1 MWFMVY
7 FKCAEVSYFN
17 FGVSKYFCQKFLIS
31 VKIWL
36 KKNKSYWRL
45 YTHIFKQIF
54 HYVENFAEKE
64 CTGEGGGRESPL
76 PSTCNQ
82 YKCVHAVALRLS
94 DFQYLSDL
102 EIRTNFGS
110 HNFSQ
115 IQVVNPGS
123 SPTLAKLYFL
133 VKSL

>member
-1 MWFMVY
+1 MLHTR
-7 FKCAEVSYFN
+7 FKGVERWGTYRVSTERVFTTFPHVN
-17 FGVSKYFCQKFLIS
+17 
-31 VKIWL
+31 
-36 KKNKSYWRL
+36 
-45 YTHIFKQIF
+45 
-54 HYVENFAEKE
+54 E
-64 CTGEGGGRESPL
+64 EGPL

-94 DFQYLSDL
+94 DFQYLSNS

-133 VKSL
+133 AKSL